1 MTTLR
6 RVIAWHSAAKPV
18 PAKCSSRNVL
28 GKPWEVLQWIL
39 YGFVDAQ
46 ARTRTPELPLYSPR
60 GDLHG
65 KEVISIING
74 AMRLGRSS
82 LTVTN
87 GKP

>member
-6 RVIAWHSAAKPV
+6 RVIACHSVAEPV
-18 PAKCSSRNVL
+18 PAEFFSRNVL
-28 GKPWEVLQWIL
+28 GKPWEVLRWIL

-60 GDLHG
+60 GELPG

-74 AMRLGRSS
+74 AMRLGRRS
-82 LTVTN
+82 LMVTN
-87 GKP
+87 GTP